1 MAPDYARN
9 MAKTQDAALITSAGR
24 SRSLDLEE
32 RQKRYL
38 ITMGV
43 RTAMFVAFLI
53 VPGWWKLVTLTLAGF
68 LALAAVLLANQVDH
82 RPPPVATPESEPT
95 SLALTAG
102 DVLPGTVEEDD
113 S

>member
-1 MAPDYARN
+1 
-9 MAKTQDAALITSAGR
+9 MAKTDDAALITSAGR
-24 SRSLDLEE
+24 SRSLDLAE

-43 RTAMFVAFLI
+43 RTALFVAFLI
-53 VPGWWKLVTLTLAGF
+53 VPGWWKVVTLVLAAV

-82 RPPPVATPESEPT
+82 RPPPPAPAEP
-95 SLALTAG
+95 SADAKSLTAG
-102 DVLPGTVEEDD
+102 DVVKGTLEEDD

>member
-1 MAPDYARN
+1 MARTN
-9 MAKTQDAALITSAGR
+9 DAALITSAGR

-43 RTAMFVAFLI
+43 RTALFVAFLV
-53 VPGWWKLVTLTLAGF
+53 VPGWWKVVTLALACV

-82 RPPPVATPESEPT
+82 HPPPAAPHDPAVDPR
-95 SLALTAG
+95 ALTTG
-102 DVLPGTVEEDD
+102 DVVQGTLEEDD

>member
-1 MAPDYARN
+1 
-9 MAKTQDAALITSAGR
+9 MAKTQDAALITSAAR

-43 RTAMFVAFLI
+43 RTALFVAFLV
-53 VPGWWKLVTLTLAGF
+53 VPGWWKVVTLSLAGA
-68 LALAAVLLANQVDH
+68 LALIAVLLANQQDH
-82 RPPPVATPESEPT
+82 RPPPSATEEGAHIDAK
-95 SLALTAG
+95 ALTTG
-102 DVLPGTVEEDD
+102 EVPPGTVEEDD